1 LHTAAPREVP
11 AATKQVEARPA
22 LPAGL
27 AERILAVDGAPPEGA
42 QLLYRP
48 ALLGS
53 AQLHYVDK
61 RVGVD
66 HYADVTLLAEPET
79 KAGWGDAVEVDAT
92 HWRLAAEPAP
102 GACFAKLPSG
112 LGKGSPAQLERALR
126 AHLQRARPLTLA
138 HCKPLRLVAAPG
150 EAEGAFLV
158 RVRDAQRELRDAKL
172 DELEKRWAPRLARAE
187 GRITTMAEAVE
198 RQRSQRSG
206 AVMSTAISVG
216 ATVLG
221 ALFGR
226 KVGVGT
232 VGRAATAARS
242 ASRTAREQGDV
253 GRAEAQLAE
262 AQAAFEELEVRFQ
275 EELAGLRD
283 AAADPELE
291 ELTLRPRRG
300 DTRVDEVAL
309 VWRPYWLGAD
319 GLARPAFHE
328 PV

>member
-1 LHTAAPREVP
+1 
-11 AATKQVEARPA
+11 
-22 LPAGL
+22 
-27 AERILAVDGAPPEGA
+27 
-42 QLLYRP
+42 
-48 ALLGS
+48 
-53 AQLHYVDK
+53 
-61 RVGVD
+61 
-66 HYADVTLLAEPET
+66 
-79 KAGWGDAVEVDAT
+79 
-92 HWRLAAEPAP
+92 
-102 GACFAKLPSG
+102 
-112 LGKGSPAQLERALR
+112 
-126 AHLQRARPLTLA
+126 
-138 HCKPLRLVAAPG
+138 
-150 EAEGAFLV
+150 
-158 RVRDAQRELRDAKL
+158 
-172 DELEKRWAPRLARAE
+172 
-187 GRITTMAEAVE
+187 
-198 RQRSQRSG
+198 
-206 AVMSTAISVG
+206 MSTAISVG

-275 EELAGLRD
+275 EELAGVRD

-291 ELTLRPRRG
+291 ALTLRPRRG